1 MNIII
6 HNQSSGVFA
15 SENWKRQNQVSLFP
29 AINGFALTSS
39 SVVAGVFELH
49 MEELRAKQEEI
60 SKRDKEIKLLEA
72 IIQTLGGKGSHS
84 SDE

>member
-6 HNQSSGVFA
+6 HNRHLEL
-15 SENWKRQNQVSLFP
+15 SENWVLLFP
-29 AINGFALTSS
+29 AMCSPNGFALTCS

-72 IIQTLGGKGSHS
+72 IIQTLGGKGSNS

>member
-1 MNIII
+1 M
-6 HNQSSGVFA
+6 SS
-15 SENWKRQNQVSLFP
+15 Q
-29 AINGFALTSS
+29 NGFALTCS
-39 SVVAGVFELH
+39 SVVVGVFELH

-84 SDE
+84 THE